1 MSNTNENDELLNS
14 SNESNNSN
22 DSNLGTESGNNDSN
36 NDSENN
42 NEEEDV
48 TGPGNDGKGGMT
60 AENSGGTP
68 HKGNRPKPDVGIGAY
83 GLR

>member
-14 SNESNNSN
+14 SNNEGSDNEG
-22 DSNLGTESGNNDSN
+22 SNLGTESGNNDSN

-42 NEEEDV
+42 NEGEDV
-48 TGPGNDGKGGMT
+48 TDKGGNGNT
-60 AENSGGTP
+60 AANSGGTP
-68 HKGNRPKPDVGIGAY
+68 SKDGRPKPNAGVGVF

>member
-14 SNESNNSN
+14 SNESNNEG
-22 DSNLGTESGNNDSN
+22 SNLGTESGNNDSN

-42 NEEEDV
+42 NEGEDV
-48 TGPGNDGKGGMT
+48 TDKGGNGNT
-60 AENSGGTP
+60 AANSGGTP
-68 HKGNRPKPDVGIGAY
+68 HKGNRPKPDVGVGTF

>member
-14 SNESNNSN
+14 SNNEGSDNEG
-22 DSNLGTESGNNDSN
+22 SNLGTESGNNDS
-36 NDSENN
+36 ENN
-42 NEEEDV
+42 NEGEDV
-48 TGPGNDGKGGMT
+48 TGPGNDGKGGMS

-68 HKGNRPKPDVGIGAY
+68 TKDGRPKPDAGVGVY